1 MALGGFGGCLL
12 GGNCSQLEKWR
23 SGLTVIPRLL
33 NTQHTPFLLFY
44 FFFFFQW
51 LPVKEDVENIS
62 GKRRRYTHL
71 LVSAHTHTQAVLRKL
86 SLVAALHLS
95 AY

>member
-1 MALGGFGGCLL
+1 MVACLEEIAV
-12 GGNCSQLEKWR
+12 SWR
-23 SGLTVIPRLL
+23 SGEVDSLSSLAYSTL
-33 NTQHTPFLLFY
+33 NTLPSFY
-44 FFFFFQW
+44 SIFFFFFFQW

>member
-1 MALGGFGGCLL
+1 MLAWRKLQSAGEV
-12 GGNCSQLEKWR
+12 EKWTHCHP
-23 SGLTVIPRLL
+23 SL
-33 NTQHTPFLLFY
+33 TQHSTHSLPFILF

>member
-1 MALGGFGGCLL
+1 MVACLEEIAV
-12 GGNCSQLEKWR
+12 SWR
-23 SGLTVIPRLL
+23 SGEVDSLSSLAYSTL
-33 NTQHTPFLLFY
+33 NTLPSFY
-44 FFFFFQW
+44 SIFFFFQW

-71 LVSAHTHTQAVLRKL
+71 LVSAHTHTHTQAVLRKL